1 LAGGGDQLETSAT
14 VNVGQIVSSALGH
27 IRIIAGIIKWV
38 PKKNKKQKKN
48 RGTEN
53 ETETGTRTDGDME
66 TRFQV
71 PGSSG
76 QQKICLYLIVHKDTH
91 VWTNPFGRPTFIC

>member
-38 PKKNKKQKKN
+38 PKKKNKN

-76 QQKICLYLIVHKDTH
+76 QQK
-91 VWTNPFGRPTFIC
+91 FAFI

>member
-38 PKKNKKQKKN
+38 PKKKKKTKKKQRDRK
-48 RGTEN
+48 
-53 ETETGTRTDGDME
+53 
-66 TRFQV
+66 
-71 PGSSG
+71 
-76 QQKICLYLIVHKDTH
+76 
-91 VWTNPFGRPTFIC
+91 